1 MNTQLNNYTF
11 EYYGW
16 IPGYNDF
23 DQEWITIS
31 AASKEEA
38 WAQVN
43 KMKLYAKYGPG
54 LTEINGQRIETE
66 LFEEIAQ

>member
-1 MNTQLNNYTF
+1 MNTQLNSYTF

-23 DQEWITIS
+23 DQEWITIT
-31 AASKEEA
+31 AVSKEDA
-38 WAQVN
+38 WAQIN
-43 KMKLYAKYGPG
+43 KMKLYAKYGPR
-54 LTEINGQRIETE
+54 LTEINGQGIETE